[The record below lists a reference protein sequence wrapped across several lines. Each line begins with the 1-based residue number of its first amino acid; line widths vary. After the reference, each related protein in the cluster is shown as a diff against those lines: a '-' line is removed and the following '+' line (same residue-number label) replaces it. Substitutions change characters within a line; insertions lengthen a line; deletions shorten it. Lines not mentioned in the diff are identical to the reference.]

1 MWFYTLTLSHVY
13 IPITSVVAVLVL
25 SVMTNNQ
32 IVIEQQHK
40 VMTDPETNI
49 YLARLNIHQQSINM
63 KYMWIYIQRRY
74 VKMSIGNRLTLTMKT
89 TQISY

>member
-1 MWFYTLTLSHVY
+1 MY

-63 KYMWIYIQRRY
+63 KYMWIYTKEIREDD
-74 VKMSIGNRLTLTMKT
+74 
-89 TQISY
+89 ISKGHSP